1 MSKMKLTVTIFA
13 LILFFQLHAQN
24 IKTVAYIDQYK
35 EVAIAEMIRS
45 GVPASITLAQGV
57 LESQSGESPLVK
69 RSNNHFGIKCK
80 PEWTGARTF
89 HDDDEKGE
97 CCPATCISYQNTP
110 TTLPFYAPKIFPRR
124 H

>member
-1 MSKMKLTVTIFA
+1 MSKMKLTVTILG

-24 IKTVAYIDQYK
+24 TKTVAYIDQYK

-80 PEWTGARTF
+80 PEWNGTINL
-89 HDDDEKGE
+89 HDYDEKAE
-97 CCPATCISYQNTP
+97 
-110 TTLPFYAPKIFPRR
+110 FYWVNDNQ
-124 H
+124 